1 MRNSSSMGVEEYKAV
16 AGVYAGIE
24 GKIEVVWG
32 YKEMN
37 SYHRACVAQ
46 IHQDTKHMLT
56 AGRSFSLIS

>member
-46 IHQDTKHMLT
+46 STSGH
-56 AGRSFSLIS
+56 